1 MGGGSRVSKPPVVLT
16 SSRYQRSDGHLLD
29 SLEFKPS
36 CPFLV
41 WVRWVTLITSV
52 ANDPVCVA

>member
-1 MGGGSRVSKPPVVLT
+1 MGGSRGSKPPVVLT

-29 SLEFKPS
+29 SFESKTS
-36 CPFLV
+36 GPFLV